1 MRMSPR
7 EAEFTEF
14 LEARSGELMRFGYLL
29 TRHEAD
35 AADLVQDALVQVW
48 SRRSGDDIGN
58 LGAYV
63 RTTMVRRYI
72 SQGRRSERWRAVRD
86 LLVRNDGQPSPEDAA
101 ASRDEL
107 ARALDR
113 LSPMQRATF
122 CLQLFEDLSV
132 DDIAARLDCSPGG
145 VKRHLS
151 DARRRL
157 AEFFTTEESSHDH

>member
-7 EAEFTEF
+7 EAEFTAF

-72 SQGRRSERWRAVRD
+72 SQCRRSERWRAVRD
-86 LLVRNDGQPSPEDAA
+86 LLVRN
-101 ASRDEL
+101 EL

-157 AEFFTTEESSHDH
+157 AESFTTEERSHDH

>member
-63 RTTMVRRYI
+63 RTTMVR
-72 SQGRRSERWRAVRD
+72 
-86 LLVRNDGQPSPEDAA
+86 
-101 ASRDEL
+101 DEL